1 MKLYELSEVYNTMQ
15 ELEVDDER
23 FQLML
28 DSFDVS
34 LTETVEDM
42 AKFIQSLEADEY
54 ALDRQMAIFREK
66 QKSVK
71 KKIDSV
77 KEYLKFSLISM
88 GKDKVKGELF
98 TVSFRKSS
106 AVIID
111 DESIIPDKFK
121 SFETICKVDK
131 NEIKKAFADGNVT
144 GAHIQENLNL
154 SIK

>member
-15 ELEVDDER
+15 SLELEDEQ

-34 LTETVEDM
+34 LNETVEDM
-42 AKFIQSLEADEY
+42 AKFIQSLEADADAY
-54 ALDRQMAIFREK
+54 DK
-66 QKSVK
+66 QIKLFSDKKKAVN

-88 GKDKVKGELF
+88 GKEKVKGELF

-154 SIK
+154 QIK